1 MEDKHG
7 NSTIVFSGL
16 AAPKGKTT
24 PGKYA
29 LVILSGAEIG
39 VELVLKPGAGP
50 MTIGRNANYPALL
63 HAPSV
68 SRRHARVE
76 WKPEIEGGK
85 FVLSDTGSSNGTYV
99 NDEPADGTPL
109 CHDDRVRMGDVLLK
123 YVEQDDVDAQ
133 FHEEVHRRIHY
144 DDLTGLMT
152 MEAFHRRLDA
162 AIAQGQAARPFSL
175 AMTDLDGLKQVNDR
189 YGHLAGRMVV
199 REMGA
204 MIRESLRPHDVAGLY
219 GGDEAILLFPD
230 TPLDEAMA
238 VSECLRHCIEARRF
252 EFDGNSFH
260 VSISQGLAE
269 WPAHG
274 AAAEALI
281 AAADGALYAA
291 KHAGRNCVRTA
302 ARNT

>member
-16 AAPKGKTT
+16 AAPKEKTT

-39 VELVLKPGAGP
+39 VELPLKPGSDP
-50 MTIGRNANYPALL
+50 MVIGRNANYPALL

-76 WKPEIEGGK
+76 WQAGPENGK
-85 FVLSDTGSSNGTYV
+85 FVLSDTGSSNGTFV
-99 NDEPADGTPL
+99 NEEPADSTPL
-109 CHDDRVRMGDVLLK
+109 CNGDRVRMGDVLLK

-152 MEAFHRRLDA
+152 MEAFRRRLDA
-162 AIAQGQAARPFSL
+162 AIAQGQATRPFSL
-175 AMTDLDGLKQVNDR
+175 AMTDLDGLKQINDR

-204 MIRESLRPHDVAGLY
+204 MIRATLRPNDVAALY
-219 GGDEAILLFPD
+219 GGDEAILLFPE
-230 TPLDEAMA
+230 TPLDEALA
-238 VSECLRHCIEARRF
+238 VAECLRQCIEARRL
-252 EFDGNSFH
+252 EFDGNAFH
-260 VSISQGLAE
+260 VSITQGLAE

-291 KHAGRNCVRTA
+291 KHAGRNCVQTA
-302 ARNT
+302 ARTT